1 MDLDSPED
9 IFGPIIEMNDEVFD
23 EMFEKREFQKGN
35 VSNSS
40 KESTFTTFKPSERSR
55 LSLSKL
61 RTSFSP
67 FEKRFSLGSSTR
79 TPIKTN
85 PKITWKSKGE
95 PSKEIEVTE
104 L

>member
-9 IFGPIIEMNDEVFD
+9 IFGPIIEMNDEVFG
-23 EMFEKREFQKGN
+23 EMFEKKEEKKEN
-35 VSNSS
+35 NANSS
-40 KESTFTTFKPSERSR
+40 KEATFTTFKPSERSR

-67 FEKRFSLGSSTR
+67 FEKRFSLGSSSR

-85 PKITWKSKGE
+85 PKVTWKPKGD
-95 PSKEIEVTE
+95 PQKKVEVTE